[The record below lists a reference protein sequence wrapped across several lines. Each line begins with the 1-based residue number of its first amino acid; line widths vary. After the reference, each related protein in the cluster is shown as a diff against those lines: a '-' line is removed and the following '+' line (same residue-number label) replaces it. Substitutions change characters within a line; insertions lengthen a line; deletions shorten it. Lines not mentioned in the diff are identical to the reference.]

1 MFPPV
6 SPVELLRTYTDVAPH
21 LEVLGRQ
28 MRAWIEARSGALGV
42 QVVDM
47 RVKSADSLAHKL
59 GRPDKVYRRLEDVT
73 DVLGLRV
80 VMLFEDQVDLLA
92 QRLQAAGV
100 PILRQYGVDKRKQLE
115 PSTFGYRS
123 LHVICTAPAELDVH
137 PMVRAWPFEVQ
148 LRSVL
153 QHAWA
158 EVEHGL
164 GYKAHYEVPAPFR
177 RRLARVA
184 GLLELADAEFLEL
197 RRSKERYDAEM
208 RDLEA
213 LASEDVALDAQ
224 SLQALARTG
233 RVAELDLEIAHRL
246 EKPLSPTLYHPTF
259 LLRLLKA
266 AGLPQPR
273 DVLSRLAEFSQA
285 LPDFLPGY
293 ARFLLEHTGFDL
305 RRLPQLESGYA
316 LHLLAHWVAAHE
328 DASEP
333 ARLERLT
340 ELFLATDHPE
350 DRRSAQLSG
359 RALLQALGMRSA

>member
-1 MFPPV
+1 MFPSV
-6 SPVELLRTYTDVAPH
+6 SAIELLRTYADLAPH
-21 LEVLGRQ
+21 LEALGRQ
-28 MRAWIEARSGALGV
+28 MCAWIEARSGALGV

-80 VMLFEDQVDLLA
+80 VTLFEDQVDLLA

-100 PILRQYGVDKRKQLE
+100 PILREHGIDKRKQLE

-137 PMVRAWPFEVQ
+137 PMVRTWPFEVQ

-213 LASEDVALDAQ
+213 LASEETALDAQ

-233 RVAELDLEIAHRL
+233 RVVELDREVAHQL
-246 EKPLSPTLYHPTF
+246 GKPLSPTLYHPTF

-266 AGLPQPR
+266 AGLRQPR
-273 DVLSRLAEFSQA
+273 DVLARLGDFSGE
-285 LPDFLPGY
+285 LSGFLAGY
-293 ARFLLEHTGFDL
+293 TRFLRDHTGFEL
-305 RRLPQLESGYA
+305 GSLPHLEQGYA
-316 LHLLAHWVAAHE
+316 LHLLAHWAAARG
-328 DASEP
+328 DASEEV
-333 ARLERLT
+333 RRDRLT
-340 ELFLATDHPE
+340 GLFLATDHPGDQDAAE
-350 DRRSAQLSG
+350 LSA
-359 RALLQALGMRSA
+359 RALMRSLDSSRA